1 MISTSRGVE
10 RRTHGFK
17 DGTLPQQL
25 CAVTHCKKAASAN
38 VETVFSGAGKFTE
51 EAKSTGPTLL
61 RRMVKLHYNW
71 KYTFLRPS
79 IEQVIRRYKE
89 KWLGQTGKVAAM
101 AAIVRWLK
109 KQPPLAQKAEAVGVG
124 AGPSA
129 EADAADAEES
139 E

>member
-10 RRTHGFK
+10 RGTHGFK
-17 DGTLPQQL
+17 DGTLPQQR

-61 RRMVKLHYNW
+61 RRMVQLHYNW

-89 KWLGQTGKVAAM
+89 KWPGQT
-101 AAIVRWLK
+101 
-109 KQPPLAQKAEAVGVG
+109 
-124 AGPSA
+124 
-129 EADAADAEES
+129 
-139 E
+139 

>member
-1 MISTSRGVE
+1 MATMETFVETIKQHPGVVQVT
-10 RRTHGFK
+10 R
-17 DGTLPQQL
+17 
-25 CAVTHCKKAASAN
+25 AVKVDVPGKPN

-89 KWLGQTGKVAAM
+89 KWPGQTGKVAAM
-101 AAIVRWLK
+101 AAIVRWRK